1 MKYEISNIQSVP
13 MEKKNIYDILS
24 KSPLFKGLTHLEIE
38 EIFFH
43 VKYRL
48 FQLKKNEI
56 YILEGS
62 DHYFADIVLQ
72 GEITSFMV
80 GASGKS
86 FMIHRFAPGILIA
99 PAFIFKSHSIPVTVK
114 ANGPSILIRIN
125 PEDLMHLI
133 DINSTIRHNFI
144 SILSNMVVN
153 LTQKIR
159 QLEMKTT
166 KEKVVEYL
174 RMQAKESD
182 DNNINIIGTRQDIA
196 DLIGVQRYS
205 LVRCLDQLQ
214 KQGIIKV
221 ERKKITVLDMRS
233 LREI

>member
-1 MKYEISNIQSVP
+1 
-13 MEKKNIYDILS
+13 
-24 KSPLFKGLTHLEIE
+24 
-38 EIFFH
+38 
-43 VKYRL
+43 
-48 FQLKKNEI
+48 
-56 YILEGS
+56 
-62 DHYFADIVLQ
+62 
-72 GEITSFMV
+72 
-80 GASGKS
+80 
-86 FMIHRFAPGILIA
+86 MIHRFAPGILIA
-99 PAFIFKSHSIPVTVK
+99 PAFIFNSHSIPVTVK

>member
-1 MKYEISNIQSVP
+1 M
-13 MEKKNIYDILS
+13 
-24 KSPLFKGLTHLEIE
+24 
-38 EIFFH
+38 
-43 VKYRL
+43 
-48 FQLKKNEI
+48 
-56 YILEGS
+56 
-62 DHYFADIVLQ
+62 
-72 GEITSFMV
+72 
-80 GASGKS
+80 
-86 FMIHRFAPGILIA
+86 
-99 PAFIFKSHSIPVTVK
+99 
-114 ANGPSILIRIN
+114 
-125 PEDLMHLI
+125 
-133 DINSTIRHNFI
+133 
-144 SILSNMVVN
+144 N